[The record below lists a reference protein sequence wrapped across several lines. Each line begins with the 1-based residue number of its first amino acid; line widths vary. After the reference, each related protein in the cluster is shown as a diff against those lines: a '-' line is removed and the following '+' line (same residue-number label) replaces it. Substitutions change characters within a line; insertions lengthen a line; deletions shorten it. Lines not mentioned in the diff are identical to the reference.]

1 MIPPLLETLDLAGI
15 AAGSADLQT
24 AATSPHAAPRRCRN
38 CGHENPGHYCQ
49 QCGQKL
55 GLGRITLHD
64 LGHELFHFFTHLD
77 GAPWHTIRQLLTN
90 PGTMQREFLDG
101 KRKRYQK
108 PVSALLISA
117 AFTGLGMFGI
127 RELAHAL
134 HGVVDPEGDVIR
146 RFIGPVQLGLLPIF
160 TLITWLTYR
169 EAKLNYAEMGV
180 VIIYSLAM
188 LMLLMLPLH
197 LVRLINPGFE
207 MAYLELPVIIG
218 YTTITYLNLEPTH
231 SKVKVIAKSIFV
243 NACCYALI
251 RAVMYFILLHQAPH

>member
-1 MIPPLLETLDLAGI
+1 VACL
-15 AAGSADLQT
+15 
-24 AATSPHAAPRRCRN
+24 N
-38 CGHENPGHYCQ
+38 CGHTTAGRFCA

-55 GLGRITLHD
+55 RLGRIALHD

-77 GAPWHTIRQLLTN
+77 GAPWYTIRQLLLR

-101 KRKRYQK
+101 KRKRYQT

-117 AFTGLGMFGI
+117 TVTGLGMFGI

-134 HGVVDPEGDVIR
+134 HGVVDAEGDVIR
-146 RFIGPVQLGLLPIF
+146 RFIGPVQLALLPIF

-197 LVRLINPGFE
+197 LVRLVNPRFE
-207 MAYLELPVIIG
+207 MAFLELPLIVT
-218 YTTITYLNLEPTH
+218 YSTFTYLNLEPTH
-231 SKVKVIAKSIFV
+231 SKIKVIVKSIFV

-251 RAVMYFILLHQAPH
+251 RAVMYLILTMQPPH